1 MLMIVY
7 KSAVKLVICLSHD
20 SLLSLKKKKR
30 KNKEEKKSKNTLG
43 EAKLNA

>member
-20 SLLSLKKKKR
+20 SLLSLKKKKEKTKR
-30 KNKEEKKSKNTLG
+30 KKKAKTLS
-43 EAKLNA
+43 EKLN